1 MIPVEEALARILE
14 AAPRTGREW
23 VPLASALGR
32 VLAGD
37 LRALRRQPP
46 VAVSA
51 MDGFAVRASDA
62 RAGALLR
69 LVGESRAGAGYPGG
83 IGPGET
89 VRIFTGAPLPAGA
102 DAVLIQEHARM
113 RAQAVEV
120 CAEVEAGRY
129 IRPAGLDFEEG
140 WLGLAAGTVLD
151 ARAVGLAAA
160 MGHGWV
166 PVRRRPRVALLAT
179 GDELVWP
186 GSTPGPA
193 QIVSSNS
200 LALAAMVRGWGG
212 EAWDLGIAPD
222 RPEALADALREA
234 RGADVVV
241 TTGGASVGS
250 YDFVREAAG
259 GLGLALD
266 FWKIAMRPGK
276 PLIFGRLGGMLF
288 LGLPGNPVSA
298 AVCALVFLRAVLR
311 RSLGLDPALATER
324 ARVAAPLPA
333 NDERRDYLRAFWRET
348 DTGREVVPADRQDSS
363 MFALFARADA
373 LIVRPPH
380 DPPRQPGERVEVVD
394 LRRALAP

>member
-1 MIPVEEALARILE
+1 MIQVEEALRRILE

-23 VPLASALGR
+23 VPLASASGR
-32 VLAGD
+32 VLAED
-37 LRALRRQPP
+37 LRALRRQPQA
-46 VAVSA
+46 AVSA

-62 RAGALLR
+62 RVGAVLR
-69 LVGESRAGAGYPGG
+69 LVGESRAGAAYAGS

-89 VRIFTGAPLPAGA
+89 VRIFTGAPLPQGA
-102 DAVLIQEHARM
+102 DAVLIQEHARL
-113 RAQAVEV
+113 RGEAVEV
-120 CAEVEAGRY
+120 CAQVEAGRY
-129 IRPAGLDFEEG
+129 VRPAGLDFEEG
-140 WLGLAAGTVLD
+140 WLGLPAGSVLD

-166 PVRRRPRVALLAT
+166 PVKRRPRVALLAT

-200 LALAAMVRGWGG
+200 LTLAAMVRDWGG
-212 EAWDLGIAPD
+212 EVWDLGIAPD
-222 RPEALADALREA
+222 RPETLADALREA

-250 YDFVREAAG
+250 YDFVREVAG
-259 GLGLALD
+259 GIGLVLD

-276 PLIFGRLGGMLF
+276 PLIFGRLEGMLF

-311 RSLGLDPALATER
+311 RSLGLDPALPTER
-324 ARVAAPLPA
+324 ARLAAPLAA
-333 NDERRDYLRAFWRET
+333 NDERRDYLRAFWRDAGEE
-348 DTGREVVPADRQDSS
+348 RVVVPADRQDSA

-380 DPPRQPGERVEVVD
+380 DPARQPGERVEVVD